1 MEKLRQKWVITCP
14 RPKRGNDWSAPL
26 LKFAHMSP
34 QDEVKARQVVCVV
47 GEIRGHKPGQEAAR
61 SR

>member
-26 LKFAHMSP
+26 LKFAHVSP
-34 QDEVKARQVVCVV
+34 QDEVKARQVVCVCG
-47 GEIRGHKPGQEAAR
+47 GELG
-61 SR
+61 S